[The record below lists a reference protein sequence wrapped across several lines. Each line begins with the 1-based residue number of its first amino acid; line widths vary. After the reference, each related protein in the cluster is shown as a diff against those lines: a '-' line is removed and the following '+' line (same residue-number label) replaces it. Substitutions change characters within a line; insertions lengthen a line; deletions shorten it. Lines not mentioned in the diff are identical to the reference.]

1 MKKTLLSIL
10 CLFSLLS
17 CNRNKENSIEKNLKE
32 IHNTKENDTILF
44 LGEKFKKE
52 KNNFDKEA
60 NYSGIFES
68 EDKALLIAS
77 YKNEVLLMISKNNN
91 NNIKKC
97 YVAFELDKKEYS
109 VDNKI
114 PKNSNKSTKNE
125 MDKLF
130 NNLKNNK
137 ENICSKF
144 LN

>member
-17 CNRNKENSIEKNLKE
+17 CNGNKENNIEKNLKE
-32 IHNTKENDTILF
+32 IYNTKENDTILF
-44 LGEKFKKE
+44 LGEKFRKE
-52 KNNFDKEA
+52 KNAFDKEA

-77 YKNEVLLMISKNNN
+77 YKNEVLLMISN
-91 NNIKKC
+91 
-97 YVAFELDKKEYS
+97 
-109 VDNKI
+109 DNKI
-114 PKNSNKSTKNE
+114 TKNSNKSTKKE